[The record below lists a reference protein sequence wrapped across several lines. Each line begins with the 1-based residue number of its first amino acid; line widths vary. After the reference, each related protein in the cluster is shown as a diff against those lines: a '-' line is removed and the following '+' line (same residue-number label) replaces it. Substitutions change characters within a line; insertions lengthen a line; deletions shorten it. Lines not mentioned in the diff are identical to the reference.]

1 MKKLSLRTENAVSSF
16 DIPVEFVDSY
26 LAEAPELSLK
36 LYLYLLRSMLDPSV
50 LLSVRDM
57 ADRFDVTP
65 NKVTLALHYW
75 VEKGLLSLGYSD
87 GELSDIML
95 LPVRK
100 VAHSSE
106 REVPAKLSARP
117 VQEVTVSSAPAPSVP
132 APAPASP
139 VFDIGALFDDAD
151 FTEIL
156 SLAEYYLKK
165 PVNSAMRDAIATAYL
180 TLEKK
185 ADVVEYLIEYCIDRG
200 GSSPQYI
207 KTVAGSWKDEGL
219 TSVEAI
225 RAKNAAR
232 NKTVYG
238 IMSAFGIRNR
248 EPGETEMKF
257 ISEWT
262 ADFDLPIVLEACRRT
277 LDTLHAPDFK
287 YANGILK
294 SWKDAG
300 ASTMEEIRVLDE
312 QHHSGKAA
320 KGVRPA
326 PVKKTSF
333 HNFPERHT
341 DYDALFAP
349 RNEKEKRGAI

>member
-1 MKKLSLRTENAVSSF
+1 MKKLILRTEKPLSSF
-16 DIPVEFVDSY
+16 DIPVEFVDTY

-36 LYLYLLRSMLDPSV
+36 LYLYLLRSSLDPSV
-50 LLSVRDM
+50 LLSVHEM

-87 GELSDIML
+87 GELSDILL
-95 LPVRK
+95 LPVGKGRNADVSGQTAAAVQAPK
-100 VAHSSE
+100 QKKTAQDPLPAPVP
-106 REVPAKLSARP
+106 EVPI
-117 VQEVTVSSAPAPSVP
+117 
-132 APAPASP
+132 
-139 VFDIGALFDDAD
+139 FDVGALFDDENFA
-151 FTEIL
+151 EIL

-180 TLEKK
+180 TLDKK

-200 GSSPQYI
+200 AASPQYVRS
-207 KTVAGSWKDEGL
+207 VAGYWKEEGL

-225 RAKNAAR
+225 RSKNAAR
-232 NKTVYG
+232 NKAVYG

-248 EPGETEMKF
+248 EPGDTEMKF
-257 ISEWT
+257 ISDWT
-262 ADFDLPIVLEACRRT
+262 ADFDLPIILEACSRT
-277 LDTLHAPDFK
+277 LDQLHTPDFK
-287 YANGILK
+287 YANAILK

-300 ASTMEEIRVLDE
+300 ASTMEAIRVLDE
-312 QHHSGKAA
+312 AHESRKSAKAS
-320 KGVRPA
+320 KPA

-341 DYDALFAP
+341 DYDALFS
-349 RNEKEKRGAI
+349 RQEKEKRGAV